1 MCVDGLGQ
9 SLEQTEWQESPP
21 MRVLV
26 VEDEKRLAS
35 YLANGLRENGYA
47 VDVAH
52 DGEDAAHLGKTGL
65 YDLIL
70 LDILLP
76 KQSGFEVLREIR
88 RAGVPTPILCLTARN
103 EPTDKV
109 TGLDLGADDYLAKP
123 FNFAELLA
131 RLRALLR
138 RSPRMAPTVLQC
150 ADLTLDPATR
160 RVARAGKELDL
171 TPREH
176 ALLEFLLRRAGTVVT
191 RSALIEGIWDMNF
204 DSLTNV
210 LDVLVNRLRTKVDQP
225 FPQKLIHTVR
235 SVGYVLSEEPC

>member
-1 MCVDGLGQ
+1 
-9 SLEQTEWQESPP
+9 

-76 KQSGFEVLREIR
+76 KQSGFEVLREVR
-88 RAGVPTPILCLTARN
+88 GAGVSSPILCLTARN

-123 FNFAELLA
+123 FNFSELLA
-131 RLRALLR
+131 RMRALLR
-138 RSPRMAPTVLQC
+138 RSPRMAPTLLTV

-160 RVARAGKELDL
+160 RVSRADKEIDL
-171 TPREH
+171 TPREY
-176 ALLEFLLRRAGTVVT
+176 ALLEFLMRRAGSVVT
-191 RSALIEGIWDMNF
+191 RSALIEGVWDMNF

-210 LDVLVNRLRTKVDQP
+210 LDVLVNRLRTKVDYA
-225 FPQKLIHTVR
+225 FPKHLIHTVR
-235 SVGYVLSEEPC
+235 SVGYVLSEEPR

>member
-1 MCVDGLGQ
+1 
-9 SLEQTEWQESPP
+9 

-35 YLANGLRENGYA
+35 YLANGLRESGYA

-52 DGEDAAHLGKTGL
+52 DGEEGAHLAKSGI
-65 YDLIL
+65 YDAIV

-76 KQSGFEVLREIR
+76 KQSGFEVIRAVR
-88 RAGVPTPILCLTARN
+88 RAEVATPILCLTARAGAN
-103 EPTDKV
+103 DRI

-123 FNFAELLA
+123 FNFAEVLA

-150 ADLTLDPATR
+150 AGLTLDPATR
-160 RVARAGKELDL
+160 RVERAGKEIDL
-171 TPREH
+171 TPREY

-210 LDVLVNRLRTKVDQP
+210 LEVLVNRLRSKVDMP

-235 SVGYVLSEEPC
+235 SVGYVLSEEPR

>member
-1 MCVDGLGQ
+1 
-9 SLEQTEWQESPP
+9 
-21 MRVLV
+21 MRILV

-35 YLANGLRENGYA
+35 YLAKGLRENGYA

-52 DGEDAAHLGKTGL
+52 DGEEGAHLARSGI
-65 YDLIL
+65 YDAIV

-76 KQSGFEVLREIR
+76 KQSGFEVIR
-88 RAGVPTPILCLTARN
+88 AVRRDGVATPILCLTARG
-103 EPTDKV
+103 EPNDRI

-123 FNFAELLA
+123 FNFAEVLA

-150 ADLTLDPATR
+150 ADLALDPATR
-160 RVARAGKELDL
+160 RVTRAGKEVDL
-171 TPREH
+171 TPREY

-210 LDVLVNRLRTKVDQP
+210 LDVLVNRLRTKMDVP
-225 FPQKLIHTVR
+225 FPQRLIHTVR